1 MPRVPERILEGS
13 KPIAVELIGDR
24 PLDLRAS
31 GDRLLRDGVDVL
43 DVHVRAH
50 RRAPEL
56 LRRVRIVIRELV
68 GEHDDRV
75 ADPDLGVPDLPIR
88 RPVAEELGGAERLPV
103 ELEGALAPVDDQIG
117 RDGVVPVGNLLDR
130 HALPPIWDLRDGCI
144 LAFLSYRR
152 AATERSR
159 DRCCA
164 GAPSSVLARRR
175 GMIPLEGRT
184 VIVWGAT
191 QPARAGA
198 AG

>member
-43 DVHVRAH
+43 DVYVQAD

-68 GEHDDRV
+68 GEHDDCV

-88 RPVAEELGGAERLPV
+88 RSVTEKLGGAERLLV
-103 ELEGALAPVDDQIG
+103 ELECALATVDDQIG
-117 RDGVVPVGNLLDR
+117 RDTVVRVGNLLHH
-130 HALPPIWDLRDGCI
+130 HARPPYLNLRDGLI
-144 LAFLSYRR
+144 FSFVSYCR
-152 AATERSR
+152 AVT
-159 DRCCA
+159 
-164 GAPSSVLARRR
+164 
-175 GMIPLEGRT
+175 
-184 VIVWGAT
+184 
-191 QPARAGA
+191 
-198 AG
+198 